1 MNFVLHGTTLALAW
15 FLVVNLAASA
25 LVVWISTR
33 RLRTTSPAFWFAVR
47 ILPACAAT
55 LFVTAVFLPSYWR
68 YEPRDTTEGFDL
80 TLTACAIAAG
90 GLLAGA
96 GIRGLS
102 AWCRAASRVNLW
114 LHAARPLRIGHSTI
128 AAFEVDSERP
138 LMALAGVIRPRL
150 IVTRGLMAAL
160 SADELA
166 SCVAHE
172 LGHSHAWDNLKRLAM
187 RASPDVL
194 FGTSTARAIERR
206 WASAAEHAADDMAGY
221 HGAAARCALASAL
234 VKVAKLIHEP
244 PVPAAEPISTLI
256 GGGEIASRVRRL
268 LDDRTLAPS
277 DARRRVWIALAAAVI
292 AIGAVYRP
300 LLHAVHYAT
309 ELLVQSLP

>member
-1 MNFVLHGTTLALAW
+1 
-15 FLVVNLAASA
+15 
-25 LVVWISTR
+25 
-33 RLRTTSPAFWFAVR
+33 
-47 ILPACAAT
+47 ACAAT

-80 TLTACAIAAG
+80 TLTACAMAAG

-96 GIRGLS
+96 GIRGPL
-102 AWCRAASRVNLW
+102 AWCRAASRVSLW
-114 LHAARPLRIGHSTI
+114 LQAARPLRIGHSPI

-160 SADELA
+160 SEDELA
-166 SCVAHE
+166 SCVTHE
-172 LGHSHAWDNLKRLAM
+172 LGHWHAWDNLKRLAM

-194 FGTSTARAIERR
+194 FGTSTAQEIERR

-221 HGAAARCALASAL
+221 HGAAARCAVASAL

-277 DARRRVWIALAAAVI
+277 DARRRVWIALAAAVV
-292 AIGAVYRP
+292 AIGAVYGP

-309 ELLVQSLP
+309 ELLVQSVP